1 MARMIWMMILC
12 LTNVEENDNLP
23 FFVDLSAGKF
33 VDCKNAFNNMMTK
46 GSFRKATIQDY
57 ANWCA
62 VEMADKCAPN
72 VTWTICSNGLIANK
86 QHNSYL

>member
-1 MARMIWMMILC
+1 MMILC
-12 LTNVEENDNLP
+12 LTNVEENDNLL

-33 VDCKNAFNNMMTK
+33 VDSKNEFNNMTN

-62 VEMADKCAPN
+62 SEMADKCALN
-72 VTWTICSNGLIANK
+72 VTWTICNNGLIANK
-86 QHNSYL
+86 QHNSYLQCNR